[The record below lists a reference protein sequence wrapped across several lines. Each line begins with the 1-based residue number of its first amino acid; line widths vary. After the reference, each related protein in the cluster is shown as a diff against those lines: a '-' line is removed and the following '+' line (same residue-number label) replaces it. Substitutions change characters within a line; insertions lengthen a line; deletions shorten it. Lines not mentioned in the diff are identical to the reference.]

1 VLNGKVGASKS
12 PNFHILKAKL
22 KTMKLNTLLIIGFL
36 LSQIIYSQNKKIEI
50 TYVIKSD
57 KSVDFYYTKNVPG
70 SYYILLEFDKLTN
83 CNSSRTHKK
92 IIKFSSGSLFTL
104 KPSNQNKGIIF
115 SYKISYI
122 IGNPNPKLD
131 NDIIYALPFKTGK
144 SVKIMEA
151 SNVGEKYFGSKKPID
166 WKSFIVYSNEPDT
179 IYSMRKGI
187 VVKIVDDYNNDDKL
201 NKTFTSKRNHIFIE
215 HIDGSYATYNGF
227 DKNQIFVK
235 LGQEVYP
242 HTSLGKLEK
251 FNKTNYRFDFNIF
264 YYLKNLLDDK
274 NNTLKNRNHKTKYLN
289 PNFFI
294 DNVVKKIESRE
305 NHNVSFNEEIKLQE
319 FTRRE
324 KKRYKKRF
332 KKKTNEFE

>member
-1 VLNGKVGASKS
+1 
-12 PNFHILKAKL
+12 
-22 KTMKLNTLLIIGFL
+22 MKLNTLLIIGFL

-83 CNSSRTHKK
+83 CNNSRTHKK

-215 HIDGSYATYNGF
+215 HIDGSYATYKGF

-324 KKRYKKRF
+324 KKRYKKRY

>member
-1 VLNGKVGASKS
+1 
-12 PNFHILKAKL
+12 
-22 KTMKLNTLLIIGFL
+22 MKLNTLFIIGFL
-36 LSQIIYSQNKKIEI
+36 LSQIIYSQKKIEI
-50 TYVIKSD
+50 TYEIKSD

-70 SYYILLEFDKLTN
+70 SYYITLEFDKLTN
-83 CNSSRTHKK
+83 CNNSRTHKK

-104 KPSNQNKGIIF
+104 KPSNQNKGIFF
-115 SYKISYI
+115 SYKTSYI

-151 SNVGEKYFGSKKPID
+151 SNLGEKYFGSKKPID

-179 IYSMRKGI
+179 IYSMRKGM
-187 VVKIVDDYNNDDKL
+187 VVKIVDEYNNNDDKL
-201 NKTFTSKRNHIFIE
+201 HKTFTSKRNHIFIE
-215 HIDGSYATYNGF
+215 HIDGSYATYKGF

-251 FNKTNYRFDFNIF
+251 FNKTNYRFDFNTF

-274 NNTLKNRNHKTKYLN
+274 KSTLKNRNHKTKYLN

-294 DNVVKKIESRE
+294 DNAVKKIESRE
-305 NHNVSFNEEIKLQE
+305 NHIVSFNEKIKLQE

-324 KKRYKKRF
+324 KKKYKK
-332 KKKTNEFE
+332 KPNKFE